1 MTQHSLIYTPKAILV
16 RDNPLYSHH
25 VRTIYPLSTH
35 RLPIMYPLSTHCL
48 LTVYLSSTLHPCYI
62 HGTSME
68 HPWNIHGTSM
78 EHPWNIHG
86 TSMEH
91 PWNIHPPPCCETFL
105 LQSENGFNS
114 VQDVRK
120 CSLCSKTFTMFE
132 NVQNRQK
139 VIKCD
144 QMWRRRYLS
153 LDFDFPLP

>member
-1 MTQHSLIYTPKAILV
+1 M
-16 RDNPLYSHH
+16 
-25 VRTIYPLSTH
+25 YPLSTN
-35 RLPIMYPLSTHCL
+35 RLPIMYVLSTHCL

-62 HGTSME
+62 HGTSTLHPWNIHGTSRE

-86 TSMEH
+86 TSMER
-91 PWNIHPPPCCETFL
+91 PPTAVFETFL
-105 LQSENGFNS
+105 LQSGNLFNS

-120 CSLCSKTFTMFE
+120 CSKTFTMFE
-132 NVQNRQK
+132 NVQKRRK

-153 LDFDFPLP
+153 LDFGF

>member
-1 MTQHSLIYTPKAILV
+1 MYAPSTHYLPTV
-16 RDNPLYSHH
+16 
-25 VRTIYPLSTH
+25 YPLCTH
-35 RLPIMYPLSTHCL
+35 YLPIVYSPSTYHL
-48 LTVYLSSTLHPCYI
+48 PFILA
-62 HGTSME
+62 TSME
-68 HPWNIHGTSM
+68 HPWNIHGTSREHPGNIHGTSM

-132 NVQNRQK
+132 NVQNRRK

-153 LDFDFPLP
+153 LDFGFPLP